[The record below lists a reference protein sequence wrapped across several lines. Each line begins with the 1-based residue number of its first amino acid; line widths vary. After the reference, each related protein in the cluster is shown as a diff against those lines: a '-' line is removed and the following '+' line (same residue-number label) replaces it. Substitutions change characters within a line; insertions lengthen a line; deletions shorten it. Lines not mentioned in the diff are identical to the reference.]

1 MSGDRAEGAVVPS
14 GEGVAIVTV
23 AHESRAVLERFL
35 GTVEVHLPEAQ
46 VIVVDCASSDGSAE
60 AARGWGRGRATV
72 LEPGTN
78 LGYGRAANLGLE
90 AVEQP
95 VTVVANPD
103 LELLDGSLARLAAEA
118 MRPGAPERILA
129 PRVLN
134 ADGSLQDSVHPEP
147 GSPSTL
153 LAALVPPAALP
164 RPLRAAVEPWR
175 GRRARAVA
183 WAVGCC
189 LVARTETLRRL
200 GPFDQRIFLYAED
213 TELGLRAG
221 DQGVQTW
228 FWPHA
233 RVRHHQAHSTAAT
246 FGGENIELLARQ
258 RRAVV
263 QERLGGARR
272 RLDDWVQLLTFADRI
287 ALKALLRRPHARERA
302 QLRALWRAR
311 REPPRLA

>member
-1 MSGDRAEGAVVPS
+1 MS

-23 AHESRAVLERFL
+23 AHDSRAELERFL
-35 GTVEVHLPEAQ
+35 ETVAAHLPEAQ
-46 VIVVDCASSDGSAE
+46 VIVVDCASSDGSAD
-60 AARGWGRGRATV
+60 AAREWGRGRATV

-78 LGYGRAANLGLE
+78 LGYGRGINLGLE

-103 LELLDGSLARLAAEA
+103 LELLDGSLAAMAAEA
-118 MRPGAPERILA
+118 MRPPERILA

-134 ADGSLQDSVHPEP
+134 ADGSLQDSVHPQP
-147 GSPSTL
+147 GSPFTL
-153 LAALVPPAALP
+153 LAALVPPAAMP
-164 RPLRAAVEPWR
+164 RRLRAAVEPWR
-175 GRRARAVA
+175 GGRARRVA

-246 FGGENIELLARQ
+246 FGGESIELLARQ

-287 ALKALLRRPHARERA
+287 ALKALLRHPHARERA
-302 QLRALWRAR
+302 QLGALWRAR
-311 REPPRLA
+311 GEPPRLA

>member
-1 MSGDRAEGAVVPS
+1 MS

-23 AHESRAVLERFL
+23 AHDSRAELERFL
-35 GTVEVHLPEAQ
+35 GTVEAHLPEAQ
-46 VIVVDCASSDGSAE
+46 VIVVDCASSDGSAS
-60 AARGWGRGRATV
+60 AARAWGRGRATV
-72 LEPGTN
+72 IEAGTN
-78 LGYGRAANLGLE
+78 LGYGRGTNLGLE

-103 LELLDGSLARLAAEA
+103 LELLDGSLAAMATEA
-118 MRPGAPERILA
+118 MRPPERILA

-134 ADGSLQDSVHPEP
+134 ADDSLQDSVHPRP
-147 GSPSTL
+147 GSTAAL
-153 LAALVPPAALP
+153 LAALIPPAAMP
-164 RPLRAAVEPWR
+164 RRLRAAVEPWR
-175 GRRARAVA
+175 GDRARPVA

-200 GPFDQRIFLYAED
+200 GPFDQRIFLFAED

-233 RVRHHQAHSTAAT
+233 RVRHHQAHSTATA
-246 FGGENIELLARQ
+246 FGGESIELLARQ

-263 QERLGGARR
+263 LERLGGARR

-287 ALKALLRRPHARERA
+287 ALKIGRA
-302 QLRALWRAR
+302 HV
-311 REPPRLA
+311 